1 MSRYPAAHKASTR
14 ARILAASEQL
24 IKDRGAEGASVEAV
38 MRAAGLTVGGFYAH
52 FGSKDELAGESLLYG
67 IERSFAR
74 LTAGLEGLD
83 GAAFATALVRRYL
96 ALAQDP
102 ALENACPLTLLLP
115 DVARADDAFRTRFA
129 ERTAALLAGIEHRL
143 PAIAGMAPR
152 DVALALF
159 AALSGAG
166 AMARA
171 APTARARAR
180 IAAATQAMLER
191 MFAVAAHA

>member
-1 MSRYPAAHKASTR
+1 MSRYSTAHKATTR
-14 ARILAASEQL
+14 TRILAASEQL

-52 FGSKDELAGESLLYG
+52 FGSKDELARESLLYG

-74 LTAGLEGLD
+74 LTAGLEDLRGP
-83 GAAFATALVRRYL
+83 AFAAALVRRYL
-96 ALAQDP
+96 EQAQDP

-129 ERTAALLAGIEHRL
+129 ERTAALLAGIEDRL
-143 PAIAGMAPR
+143 PAIVGMAPR

-191 MFAVAAHA
+191 MFVVAAQA